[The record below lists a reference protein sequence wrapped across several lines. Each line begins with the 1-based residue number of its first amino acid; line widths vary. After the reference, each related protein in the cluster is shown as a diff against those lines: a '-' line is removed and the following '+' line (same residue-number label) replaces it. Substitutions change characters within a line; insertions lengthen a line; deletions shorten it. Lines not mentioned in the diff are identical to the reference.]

1 MSAIEMDAI
10 WFEPTP
16 RRRLDTSVPVSKLMT
31 PFARRLELATSTRQ
45 LIAVDA
51 GTTVREAAHLMVSRG
66 LLQVHVRDALG
77 GIVGVLTASNLYRW
91 VADAALTPEPERT
104 KARGEGHA

>member
-1 MSAIEMDAI
+1 MSATEMDAI

-31 PFARRLELATSTRQ
+31 PFARRLELAADTRQ
-45 LIAVDA
+45 LISVDA
-51 GTTVREAAHLMVSRG
+51 RTTVREAAHLMVSRG
-66 LLQVHVRDALG
+66 LLQVHVRDAFG
-77 GIVGVLTASNLYRW
+77 NVVGVLTASNLCRW

-104 KARGEGHA
+104 GELDEGHA